1 MKRWMVLALFALS
14 FLLTIFITKEDV
26 AVANTKVNTAS
37 TYSHTSLNIY
47 PDTHFDKLYNFPDF
61 LRK

>member
-26 AVANTKVNTAS
+26 AVANTKVNADS
-37 TYSHTSLNIY
+37 TYSHTNLNTF
-47 PDTHFDKLYNFPDF
+47 PDASFEKLYNFPD
-61 LRK
+61 LPSK